1 MSSKKIHVS
10 ELRTGMFVSKLDR
23 NWLDTPFIMHGF
35 LIESA
40 SDVDIVAEFSEYVWV
55 DVNPSAK
62 QLTASLVKPAATQ
75 KPGQAPSYQYHFK
88 RSEIWIIV
96 KGIAEIKIDDNVKFH
111 VVGDIIRIPKEAK
124 HQVTNIGE
132 TDLVFVEIQ
141 LGEYFGE
148 DDIVRLED
156 KYGRV

>member
-1 MSSKKIHVS
+1 MNLEAVEKPWGSYTNLMDEQYTKVKKI
-10 ELRTGMFVSKLDR
+10 
-23 NWLDTPFIMHGF
+23 
-35 LIESA
+35 LIS
-40 SDVDIVAEFSEYVWV
+40 
-55 DVNPSAK
+55 
-62 QLTASLVKPAATQ
+62 
-75 KPGQAPSYQYHFK
+75 PGQSPSYQYHFK
-88 RSEIWIIV
+88 RSELWIIV
-96 KGIAEIKIDDNVKFH
+96 KGIAEVKIDDNITSH
-111 VVGDIIRIPKEAK
+111 IVGDIIKIPKEAK

>member
-1 MSSKKIHVS
+1 MTLETVSKPWGSYTNLMDEQYTIVKKIVIS
-10 ELRTGMFVSKLDR
+10 
-23 NWLDTPFIMHGF
+23 
-35 LIESA
+35 
-40 SDVDIVAEFSEYVWV
+40 
-55 DVNPSAK
+55 
-62 QLTASLVKPAATQ
+62 
-75 KPGQAPSYQYHFK
+75 PGQSPSYQYHFK
-88 RSEIWIIV
+88 RSELWIIV
-96 KGIAEIKIDDNVKFH
+96 KGIAEVKIDDNVTSH
-111 VVGDIIRIPKEAK
+111 IIGDVIKIPKEAK